1 MKHSWSYFMLFFSE
15 LIMLISCFP
24 STIGFMDIFF
34 FCHNYFIHV
43 FGCFRLNLSF
53 GIKLVGNGLYSDD
66 RLPMKAKNFAKM
78 ENPYSL
84 QAIKFA

>member
-1 MKHSWSYFMLFFSE
+1 MFSLYHRVHGLLFFSQ
-15 LIMLISCFP
+15 
-24 STIGFMDIFF
+24 
-34 FCHNYFIHV
+34 NYFIHV
-43 FGCFRLNLSF
+43 FWCFRLNLSF

-66 RLPMKAKNFAKM
+66 CLPMKAKKFAKM